1 MSLTRQQ
8 AEELLFRR
16 LGPAMYRADM
26 DVIHDGTNPNF
37 ADPLAWALTEL
48 NLNAP
53 TDVTNPEDTDVAQ
66 VASGNLYKYVALA
79 EWRLLMNIIGNLD
92 DTDEKLGPTGMWNSQ
107 FAKQMQAHLEK
118 VENHLMGTYGW
129 GPPSLSTGTI
139 RVVTIQEDVV

>member
-1 MSLTRQQ
+1 MSLTRQR
-8 AEELLFRR
+8 AEEVLFRR

-26 DVIHDGTNPNF
+26 DIEHDGANPNF

-48 NLNAP
+48 NLSVSDVTDP
-53 TDVTNPEDTDVAQ
+53 TDTELSQVGTADT
-66 VASGNLYKYVALA
+66 YKYLALA

-118 VENHLMGTYGW
+118 VENFLMGTYGW
-129 GPPSLSTGTI
+129 GPPTLSAGTL
-139 RVVTIQEDVV
+139 RVVTIQQDV